1 MTFRYV
7 RAHGRAGEFVDA
19 AFQLLEVNRVRREAR
34 PVKWSASSPAQAQVP
49 AIARLVVRP
58 GSLLDREIVSGSREV
73 DVDHLLPTLSRDY
86 GIAQAWIDI
95 DHMELDAEDFGGTIN
110 PAGD

>member
-1 MTFRYV
+1 MSFRYV

-34 PVKWSASSPAQAQVP
+34 QVNNGAQTQVP